1 MCQKIIFT
9 SFVFLLLFGT
19 IGQAQIA
26 TKGIDLSYLQQLV
39 QSIPDNLTSD
49 DKPVPYGNIGEKS
62 TNSLQQKT
70 TSLKTGSDNFHI
82 NFMDVLNKEEL
93 SMISTQLDDKNYPI
107 TILHK
112 DVFATYTQLLL
123 EYDLLIYKYV
133 ELEKTSNTLKTL
145 QQKEIEELH
154 SIIDLEKEKS
164 RIMRKSR
171 DQIMKQTKFLNQ
183 ELNQSLDIEKKKN
196 RRDRGKKFLTGAIGG
211 AVGFAVGVLLMEFAR

>member
-1 MCQKIIFT
+1 M
-9 SFVFLLLFGT
+9 SFVFLLLLGT

-26 TKGIDLSYLQQLV
+26 TKGIDLTYLQQLV
-39 QSIPDNLTSD
+39 QSNSDAVSSTSNTNET
-49 DKPVPYGNIGEKS
+49 PTPYGS
-62 TNSLQQKT
+62 TNQKQGYT
-70 TSLKTGSDNFHI
+70 FSQKNTSLKAGSDNFHI

-93 SMISTQLDDKNYPI
+93 KILSTQLDDRNYPL

-112 DVFATYTQLLL
+112 DVFANYTQLLL

-133 ELEKTSNTLKTL
+133 ELEKTSNTLKSL

-164 RIMRKSR
+164 RIMKKSR